1 MTYYENPTLAEMKAL
16 GDPGEL
22 IFDAKGNK
30 QLAMQVEKAMQVH
43 VLNHENFTQEK
54 IKLLQLTAGNG
65 SLRQGA
71 PYKVGVRFLLL
82 ETIEELGFVFKG
94 NISNKP
100 LLFPML
106 PKGTILKN
114 GDDDDS
120 EDDVDAEDDDNVDAE
135 DDDDGDTIDLTN
147 ESEDEDERVQ
157 KIRRVVS
164 NKSNVRRR
172 RQRLRWRRRQPR
184 QGCRR
189 RRRLLRRQP

>member
-1 MTYYENPTLAEMKAL
+1 MTYYENPTLVEMKAL

-82 ETIEELGFVFKG
+82 E
-94 NISNKP
+94 
-100 LLFPML
+100 
-106 PKGTILKN
+106 
-114 GDDDDS
+114 
-120 EDDVDAEDDDNVDAE
+120 
-135 DDDDGDTIDLTN
+135 
-147 ESEDEDERVQ
+147 
-157 KIRRVVS
+157 
-164 NKSNVRRR
+164 
-172 RQRLRWRRRQPR
+172 
-184 QGCRR
+184 
-189 RRRLLRRQP
+189 